1 MRMKQTALCL
11 IAAFFIVSTT
21 LAQTKREILE
31 EDPRLSPNLR
41 FELSPLDFKTGEPY
55 TFGGAS
61 LRVSYRANNKF
72 SIAAEVRKEYYDYE
86 DRELKDISNGYTIGN
101 PKPYSGFG
109 YEVTGTYYFITKE
122 KESEQWLP
130 IKSRSVGYRT
140 VEVTIDPVPTSKLNL
155 YGVRGGYGS
164 DKATY
169 AIAADISEVEN
180 PSNTQ
185 TGQSIYPLET
195 RTFFFGGLSMT
206 RIKNIKVRYP
216 TYGVRR
222 KQVFREIYADVLFG
236 GDPKS
241 GNMVQYDGTGSG
253 SITNYKIDRY
263 SDNGKIGW
271 RVGISATPTG
281 RLINCGYGLELATMP
296 GGTFGLNVKFVL
308 SIMKKVGLKEAE

>member
-1 MRMKQTALCL
+1 MRMKQTVLCL
-11 IAAFFIVSTT
+11 VTT
-21 LAQTKREILE
+21 CLVASATFAQTKREILE

-61 LRVSYRANNKF
+61 FRVSYRANNKF

-86 DRELKDISNGYTIGN
+86 DQELNNITQGNTIGH
-101 PKPYSGFG
+101 PKPYNGFG
-109 YEVTGTYYFITKE
+109 YEVTGTYYFVTKE

-155 YGVRGGYGS
+155 YGVRAGYGS

-169 AIAADISEVEN
+169 QVVADISEVGD
-180 PSNTQ
+180 PSNKQ
-185 TGQSIYPLET
+185 LDQFVYPLET
-195 RTFFFGGLSMT
+195 RSFFFGGLSMT

-236 GDPKS
+236 GDSKS
-241 GNMVQYDGTGSG
+241 SNMVQYDGSGSG
-253 SITNYKIDRY
+253 DITNYKIDRY
-263 SDNGKIGW
+263 IDNSKIGW

-308 SIMKKVGLKEAE
+308 SIMKKVGLKEE